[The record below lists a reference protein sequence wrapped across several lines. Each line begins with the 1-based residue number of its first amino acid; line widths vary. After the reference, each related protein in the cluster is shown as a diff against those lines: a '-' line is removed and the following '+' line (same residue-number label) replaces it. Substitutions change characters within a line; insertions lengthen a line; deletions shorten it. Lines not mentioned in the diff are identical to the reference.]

1 MRNLLWTQRSQGIAI
16 YPARQKS
23 LKSEDWHYVERLLE
37 SGIGEPIP
45 NERGAFIQSED
56 ATNFDATARDKLGL
70 PDPWPGFFRLATRSI
85 PNARDFNAAIQI
97 HDELAHQIYK
107 WNLEGPIL
115 SIGAREYYL
124 LTPAQFAILTAFDN
138 WNKVEEKTE
147 ADHLRL
153 LHTLSEAADNGC
165 LIDLRNMPDI
175 DIQPP
180 GECFID
186 AKQRQDGSIDLTPML
201 SVLLDDGDAS
211 PSEVREMLRKRISQI
226 DQGGDEAIVR
236 VGKKVIVLS
245 EEQTQVARKIL
256 EEKPRVSAEESQAFY
271 QDPSKWLADHVFT
284 HGEVEFLPRVSG
296 VGEWTDGYMGS
307 GGELG
312 DPIDWFYK
320 QPEALDN
327 RDSERQ
333 ENESSHDEPTSP
345 EEEWDDEETTED
357 EVPREEAPLVPLI
370 QKNDDEL
377 TWGIP
382 STADFSGEPIPFAFD
397 FEGFPRPPFP
407 HQVEAVKWL
416 ASHTARAGEPA
427 PWKENATAWGAGALF
442 ADDMGLGK
450 TYSTLLFIGAWYEV
464 WRERIKQDPPA
475 CLVVAPLSLAE
486 NWKEEV
492 EKAFPPD
499 SIPFSRI
506 VQAIPAAELRSYYA
520 TATGKDVVNEGSVK
534 QCGLKFGDKTEESL
548 DYPGTIVITTY
559 QTLRDYRFSFAG
571 CSWSVVVFDE
581 AQYIKNPNALQ
592 TVAAKSL
599 KGFFR
604 VALTG
609 TPVENHLGDLW
620 CLMDAVE
627 PGALGSFT
635 DFRNQWIRPIKKD
648 PTQMEHIGRALRDY
662 LDLLILRRTKE
673 ANLEALPKKNIERS
687 WIPMSSEQEALYDEI
702 LSLANSSN
710 EALSTKTQNNHHLAC
725 MWELRRITLHPDLMG
740 GGSPKPFRNAKSSR
754 QYLSESGKLAWLL
767 DTLDEIRDRGEKALI
782 FSVQKQLQE
791 LLASHL
797 GGIYGVKV
805 PVINGDTKA
814 ASKAKPNETRLGLI
828 KSFCDASGFGVC
840 VLSPIA
846 AGAGLN
852 IVAANHVIH
861 LERHWNP
868 AKEDQAT
875 DRAYRI
881 GQEKDVKVHLPILM
895 HSREHLVTF
904 DIGLERLISQKRS
917 LAGSLGLIPPGPV
930 SDQELFDSVLS
941 GNHSTSEEPSKART
955 LELEDAL
962 NMSWELFEALIA
974 LLYERESDEVILT
987 PCGRDGG
994 ADSIVLGHQP
1004 TNTSFLVQC
1013 KHTRREKLDSEH
1025 AVREVVGALPIVKSR
1040 LNQAFGRGVV
1050 HTTAAKF
1057 SSRTKRAA
1065 KDCSVDLRGRKWLKK
1080 RLENHPVT
1088 ISEVVERN
1096 SKRRRI

>member
-1 MRNLLWTQRSQGIAI
+1 MRNLLWTQHSQGIAI
-16 YPARQKS
+16 YPGRRKS
-23 LKSEDWHYVERLLE
+23 LDSEDWHYVERLLE
-37 SGIGEPIP
+37 SGIAEPTP
-45 NERGAFIQSED
+45 NEPGAFIHSED
-56 ATNFDATARDKLGL
+56 ATNFDASARDKLGL
-70 PDPWPGFFRLATRSI
+70 PDHWPGFFRLATTSV

-97 HDELAHQIYK
+97 FDENEHQIPK

-115 SIGAREYYL
+115 SIGATEHYL
-124 LTPAQFAILTAFDN
+124 LTPAQFAILTAFDK
-138 WNKVEEKTE
+138 WSAVEDKTE

-153 LHTLSEAADNGC
+153 LHTLSDAADHGC
-165 LIDLRNMPDI
+165 LIDLRNAPDI
-175 DIQPP
+175 DIQTA
-180 GECFID
+180 GECFVD
-186 AKQRQDGSIDLTPML
+186 AHPNQDGSIDLTPML
-201 SVLLDDGDAS
+201 SGLLDDGDSS
-211 PSEVREMLRKRISQI
+211 PSVVREQIRNRISQLN
-226 DQGGDEAIVR
+226 QGGAEAIVR

-245 EEQTQVARKIL
+245 EEQTQIARAIAKS
-256 EEKPRVSAEESQAFY
+256 PTVSAEDSQVF
-271 QDPSKWLADHVFT
+271 QKDPSTWLADHVFT

-296 VGEWTDGYMGS
+296 VGEWTGGYMGS

-312 DPIDWFYK
+312 DPIDWFDK
-320 QPEALDN
+320 QPETLDD
-327 RDSERQ
+327 RDSETQ
-333 ENESSHDEPTSP
+333 ENESSSDEAASP
-345 EEEWDDEETTED
+345 EEEWDDEEQVD
-357 EVPREEAPLVPLI
+357 EEAPEEEAPLVPLI

-382 STADFSGEPIPFAFD
+382 SASDFSGETIPFTFD

-416 ASHTARAGEPA
+416 AFHTARAGEPA

-464 WRERIKQDPPA
+464 WRERIKQAPPA
-475 CLVVAPLSLAE
+475 CLVVAPLSLVE

-499 SIPFSRI
+499 SMPFSRI

-520 TATGKDVVNEGSVK
+520 TANGKDVVNEGSVE
-534 QCGLKFGDKTEESL
+534 QYGLKFGDGTVESL
-548 DYPGTIVITTY
+548 DCPGTIVITTY

-571 CSWSVVVFDE
+571 CSWSVVAFDE
-581 AQYIKNPNALQ
+581 AQNIKNPNALQ

-673 ANLEALPKKNIERS
+673 ANLEALPEKNIEHS
-687 WIPMSSEQEALYDEI
+687 LISMSSEQEALYDEI

-710 EALSTKTQNNHHLAC
+710 DAPSAKTQNNHHLAC

-767 DTLDEIRDRGEKALI
+767 DILDEIRSRGEKALI

-814 ASKAKPNETRLGLI
+814 ASKTKPNETRLGLI
-828 KSFCDASGFGVC
+828 KSFCEAPGFGVC

-895 HSREHLVTF
+895 HSRKHLVTF
-904 DIGLERLISQKRS
+904 DMGLDRLISQKRS

-930 SDQELFDSVLS
+930 SNQELFDSVLG
-941 GNHSTSEEPSKART
+941 GNSSTSEEPAKART

-987 PCGRDGG
+987 PRGRDGG

-1004 TNTSFLVQC
+1004 SGTSFLVQC
-1013 KHTRREKLDSEH
+1013 KHTRRETLDSEH

-1057 SSRTKRAA
+1057 STRTKKAA
-1065 KDCSVDLRGRKWLKK
+1065 RDCSVDLRGRKWLKK
-1080 RLENHPVT
+1080 YLESHPVT
-1088 ISEVVERN
+1088 MGEVVERN
-1096 SKRRRI
+1096 SRRRRI